1 MGVSPPGVGAVPV
14 RSSGRLSV
22 FTTRVGSVPGEALGA
37 DVLVI
42 WAGCR
47 GLVLGGA
54 SWLVGESSEVTGIS
68 LVAARSGD
76 IGVAL
81 ICRTALWTQTTL
93 VPLKGH
99 RTASLQNAGIQA
111 RLGPAPYVPRVS
123 FPLERQV
130 NLKYQCLSKPLKAQ

>member
-1 MGVSPPGVGAVPV
+1 MSPPGVGAVPV

-42 WAGCR
+42 CAGCG

-54 SWLVGESSEVTGIS
+54 SWLVGESSKVTGIS
-68 LVAARSGD
+68 LVAARSG
-76 IGVAL
+76 GHWGGFNMQN
-81 ICRTALWTQTTL
+81 RTQTTL

-99 RTASLQNAGIQA
+99 RTASMQNAGIQA
-111 RLGPAPYVPRVS
+111 
-123 FPLERQV
+123 
-130 NLKYQCLSKPLKAQ
+130 

>member
-14 RSSGRLSV
+14 RSSGCLSV

-42 WAGCR
+42 CAGCG

-54 SWLVGESSEVTGIS
+54 SWLVGESSKVTGIS
-68 LVAARSGD
+68 LVAARSG
-76 IGVAL
+76 GHWGGFNMQN
-81 ICRTALWTQTTL
+81 RTQTTL
-93 VPLKGH
+93 VSLKGH

-111 RLGPAPYVPRVS
+111 
-123 FPLERQV
+123 
-130 NLKYQCLSKPLKAQ
+130 